1 MLIVSLVLAPWTIN
15 NSSSLDA
22 ISKIENDSI
31 GNYQSITC
39 TYSFFEFLV
48 QNPENSYLINL
59 DKPATIDC
67 FSKINGADE
76 RNKKPVVYV
85 GTNLNLD
92 FIIQAL
98 FWLILFSLIPKH
110 KKYNLEFK
118 NISIFISVILI
129 LIHFF
134 SENVFYS
141 FNSKIFSTDWKNN
154 YLLYSIIL
162 TCFIF
167 LKIFSDM
174 VERRIKNIL
183 YYIPFLFVVSGTFNS
198 SNLNIIYLFLMF
210 IGIIALFK
218 NLGNKLIFVLYLPF
232 VYFWISRIENNIAFF
247 DVDKIKGFTSSA
259 YNLNSVFFWSL
270 SFLFFIFGFLFIFN
284 ISINELNLIKL
295 RLNFLLSG
303 SFVVLFSVIS
313 ALHPAVNILTYYYLG
328 LNKTASKTFEPVE
341 GNAWRGISPSAE
353 SIGEFYA
360 FVILLTLVI
369 AIYKKEY
376 SLSVYEVCFLLINCF
391 GLYKSNNFAALISLI
406 VFTFLLFLLVKV
418 KNKKIKFLSIFSVL
432 IFFPIVY
439 FLFFNTYSIEESSRK
454 LLRESFAVSNIE
466 YLSTNQFRQTPID
479 ENRFYEVILSEETD
493 EKISTSLNYLVRQ
506 YHFSKRNGVPNITT
520 LISSVASPIN
530 RSEKWGVFFG
540 KYNPSFSTL
549 LLGTGPNNIVD
560 YYFGHASK
568 ANYGLILPHS
578 SVLSL
583 MIFFGLFGISAFL
596 LWCSYKLIS
605 NRHNPYYLVLVF
617 FFLINLLKSDS
628 ILYIN
633 SFLLFIFIFNINHIL
648 KPGE

>member
-1 MLIVSLVLAPWTIN
+1 MLIVILVLAPWTIN
-15 NSSSLDA
+15 SSDSLNA
-22 ISKIENDSI
+22 ISKIENNSI
-31 GNYQSITC
+31 GKYQSTTC

-48 QNPENSYLINL
+48 QNPENSYLIHL

-76 RNKKPVVYV
+76 INNKPVVYV

-98 FWLILFSLIPKH
+98 FWLVLFSLIPKH

-118 NISIFISVILI
+118 NISIFISIILI

-134 SENVFYS
+134 SENAFYS

-162 TCFIF
+162 TCFIL
-167 LKIFSDM
+167 LKIFSEM
-174 VERRIKNIL
+174 VENRIKNIL
-183 YYIPFLFVVSGTFNS
+183 YFMPFLFVVSGTFNS

-210 IGIIALFK
+210 IGINTLFK
-218 NLGNKLIFVLYLPF
+218 NLGNKLFLVLYLPF
-232 VYFWISRIENNIAFF
+232 VYFWISSIENNIAFF

-270 SFLFFIFGFLFIFN
+270 SFLFFIFGFLFICN
-284 ISINELNLIKL
+284 ISINEIDLIKL

-303 SFVVLFSVIS
+303 SLVVLFSVIS
-313 ALHPAVNILTYYYLG
+313 ALHPAVNFLTYYYLG
-328 LNKTASKTFEPVE
+328 LNKTASKTFESVE

-369 AIYKKEY
+369 AIYKKNY
-376 SLSVYEVCFLLINCF
+376 SLSVYEVCFLIINCF

-406 VFTFLLFLLVKV
+406 VFTFLLFLLVNV
-418 KNKKIKFLSIFSVL
+418 KNNKIKFISIFSVL

-454 LLRESFAVSNIE
+454 LLKESFAVSNIE
-466 YLSTNQFRQTPID
+466 YLSTNQFGQTPID

-493 EKISTSLNYLVRQ
+493 ENISTSLNYLVSQ

-520 LISSVASPIN
+520 VISSVASPIN

-549 LLGTGPNNIVD
+549 LIGTGPNNIVD

-583 MIFFGLFGISAFL
+583 MIFFGLMGISLFL
-596 LWCSYKLIS
+596 LWCSYKLIYH
-605 NRHNPYYLVLVF
+605 RHNPYYLVLVF

-628 ILYIN
+628 LLYIN
-633 SFLLFIFIFNINHIL
+633 SFLLFIFIFKMNHIL

>member
-1 MLIVSLVLAPWTIN
+1 MLVPWTIN
-15 NSSSLDA
+15 NSDSLDT
-22 ISKIENDSI
+22 ISKIENNSI
-31 GNYQSITC
+31 GNYQSTTC
-39 TYSFFEFLV
+39 KYSFFEFLI

-59 DKPATIDC
+59 DKPATINC

-76 RNKKPVVYV
+76 IDEKPVVYV

-92 FIIQAL
+92 LIIQAL

-118 NISIFISVILI
+118 NISIFISIILI

-134 SENVFYS
+134 SENAFYS
-141 FNSKIFSTDWKNN
+141 FNSKIFTTDWKNN

-162 TCFIF
+162 TFFII

-183 YYIPFLFVVSGTFNS
+183 YFLPFLFILSGTFNS

-210 IGIIALFK
+210 IGINTLLK
-218 NLGNKLIFVLYLPF
+218 NSYNKLFFVLYLSV
-232 VYFWISRIENNIAFF
+232 VYFWTSSIENNISFF

-270 SFLFFIFGFLFIFN
+270 SFLFFVFGFLFICK
-284 ISINELNLIKL
+284 ISINDIDLIKL
-295 RLNFLLSG
+295 RFNFLLSG
-303 SFVVLFSVIS
+303 SLVVLFSVIS
-313 ALHPAVNILTYYYLG
+313 ALHPVINFLTYYYLG
-328 LNKTASKTFEPVE
+328 LNKTASKTFESVE

-369 AIYKKEY
+369 AIYKKNY
-376 SLSVYEVCFLLINCF
+376 TLTVYEVCFLLINCF

-406 VFTFLLFLLVKV
+406 VFTFLLLLLVNV
-418 KNKKIKFLSIFSVL
+418 KNKKIKFLSTFSVL

-439 FLFFNTYSIEESSRK
+439 FLFFNTYSIDESSKK
-454 LLRESFAVSNIE
+454 LLKESFAVSNIE
-466 YLSTNQFRQTPID
+466 YLSNNQFGLTPID
-479 ENRFYEVILSEETD
+479 ENRFYEVILNEETD
-493 EKISTSLNYLVRQ
+493 EKISTSLSYLVSQ
-506 YHFSKRNGVPNITT
+506 YHFSKRNSVPNITT

-530 RSEKWGVFFG
+530 RSEKWGIFFG
-540 KYNPSFSTL
+540 KYNPSLSTL
-549 LLGTGPNNIVD
+549 LIGTGPNNIVN

-568 ANYGLILPHS
+568 VNYGLILPHS

-596 LWCSYKLIS
+596 FLCSYKLIS

-628 ILYIN
+628 LLYIN
-633 SFLLFIFIFNINHIL
+633 SFLLFIFVLNVNHIL
-648 KPGE
+648 KPVE

>member
-1 MLIVSLVLAPWTIN
+1 LLIVILIIAPWTIN
-15 NSSSLDA
+15 NSGSLNI
-22 ISKIENDSI
+22 ISKIENNSI
-31 GNYQSITC
+31 GNYQSTTC

-48 QNPENSYLINL
+48 QNPENNYLINI
-59 DKPATIDC
+59 DKSATIDC
-67 FSKINGADE
+67 FSKINGADKINE
-76 RNKKPVVYV
+76 IPVVYV

-92 FIIQAL
+92 FIIQAI
-98 FWLILFSLIPKH
+98 FWLVLFSLIPKH

-118 NISIFISVILI
+118 NISIFISIILI
-129 LIHFF
+129 LIHFS
-134 SENVFYS
+134 SEKAFYS
-141 FNSKIFSTDWKNN
+141 FNSKIFSTDWQNN

-162 TCFIF
+162 TCFII
-167 LKIFSDM
+167 LKILSDM

-183 YYIPFLFVVSGTFNS
+183 YFIPFIFVVSGTFNS

-218 NLGNKLIFVLYLPF
+218 YLGNKLFFVLYLPF
-232 VYFWISRIENNIAFF
+232 VYFWISSIENNIAFF

-259 YNLNSVFFWSL
+259 YNLNSVFFWSY
-270 SFLFFIFGFLFIFN
+270 SFLFFMFGFLFICN
-284 ISINELNLIKL
+284 ISINEIDIIKL

-303 SFVVLFSVIS
+303 SLVVLFSVIS
-313 ALHPAVNILTYYYLG
+313 ALHPAINFLTYYYLG
-328 LNKTASKTFEPVE
+328 LNKTASKTFESVE

-360 FVILLTLVI
+360 FVILLTIVI
-369 AIYKKEY
+369 AIYKKNY

-406 VFTFLLFLLVKV
+406 VFTFLLFLLVNV
-418 KNKKIKFLSIFSVL
+418 TNKKIKFLSIFSVL

-439 FLFFNTYSIEESSRK
+439 FLFFNTYSLEESSRK
-454 LLRESFAVSNIE
+454 LLKESFAVSNIE
-466 YLSTNQFRQTPID
+466 YLSTNQFGQTPID
-479 ENRFYEVILSEETD
+479 ENRFYEVILSEESD
-493 EKISTSLNYLVRQ
+493 EKISTSLNYLVSQ
-506 YHFSKRNGVPNITT
+506 YHFSKRNSFPNITT

-549 LLGTGPNNIVD
+549 LIGTGPNNIVD
-560 YYFGHASK
+560 YYFGHDSK

-583 MIFFGLFGISAFL
+583 MIFFGLFGISVFL

-605 NRHNPYYLVLVF
+605 NRHNPYYFVLVF

-628 ILYIN
+628 LLYIN
-633 SFLLFIFIFNINHIL
+633 SFLLFIFIFNVNHVL